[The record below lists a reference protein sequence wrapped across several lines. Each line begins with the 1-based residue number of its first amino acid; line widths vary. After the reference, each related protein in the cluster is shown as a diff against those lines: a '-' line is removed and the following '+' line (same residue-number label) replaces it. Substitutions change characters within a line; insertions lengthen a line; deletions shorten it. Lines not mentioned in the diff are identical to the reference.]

1 MMDMLKIKRNYGI
14 KNYRLNLIK
23 LQRIEKLYSSNAFFL
38 PTVVSPCPFTGLLLP
53 VSFLMLS
60 DNRRSLDFDLQDYRQ
75 DKNS

>member
-38 PTVVSPCPFTGLLLP
+38 PTVVSPCPLTGLLLP